1 MMYAYVFYYTSGAVV
16 SEDPFGVCFK
26 TFNGGDDED
35 TYNTAM
41 DWADVASRDTYN
53 EDGEYIELNTE
64 YFFVDYYADYF
75 TDDNDFLSYLK
86 QYYPRLNW
94 VYNVDIGRYCRLP
107 EGR

>member
-1 MMYAYVFYYTSGAVV
+1 MMYAYILYYSSDDFV

-35 TYNTAM
+35 TYNAAM
-41 DWADVASRDTYN
+41 DWADVASQHIYN
-53 EDGEYIELNTE
+53 EDGKWIELNTE

-86 QYYPRLNW
+86 QYYPSLNW
-94 VYNVDIGRYCRLP
+94 VYNVGTNRFHRLP